1 METTQEKTMQNE
13 KMETSMCEETM
24 DKTVDDS
31 MTEMEAAPRGKME
44 VKPQCAISGLIKNH
58 IIVLEEAL
66 GEAKM
71 KYADAALDDENWSGK
86 YERKV
91 ECKVLE
97 GQIAILSKLD
107 NDFECMFT
115 PQTAMSA

>member
-1 METTQEKTMQNE
+1 MKTEEKTIQKDE
-13 KMETSMCEETM
+13 M
-24 DKTVDDS
+24 DMSINNDDS
-31 MTEMEAAPRGKME
+31 FEMTSKSE

-66 GEAKM
+66 GTAKI
-71 KYADAALDDENWSGK
+71 KYADASLDDENWSGR
-86 YERKV
+86 YERKM

-97 GQIAILSKLD
+97 GQISILSKLI

-115 PQTAMSA
+115 SQNEIPA